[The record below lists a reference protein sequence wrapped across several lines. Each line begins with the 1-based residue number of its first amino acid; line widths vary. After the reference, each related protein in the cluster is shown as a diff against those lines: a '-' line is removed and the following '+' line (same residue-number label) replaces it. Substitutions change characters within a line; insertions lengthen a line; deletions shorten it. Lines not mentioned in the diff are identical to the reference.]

1 MFLVFLHVT
10 FLLKY
15 ILLIQIKKYNNEQY
29 TDDTNKRNKPKS

>member
-29 TDDTNKRNKPKS
+29 TADTNKRNNPKS